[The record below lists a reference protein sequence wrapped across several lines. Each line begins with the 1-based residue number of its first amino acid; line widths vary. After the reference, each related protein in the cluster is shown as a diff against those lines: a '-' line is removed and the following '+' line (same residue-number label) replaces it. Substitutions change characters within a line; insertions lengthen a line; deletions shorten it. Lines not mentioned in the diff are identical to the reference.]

1 MPTEKKLTGYPS
13 IDKPWLKHYTEE
25 TINTPLPECTVYE
38 HVLKNN
44 SNHLN
49 DIAVEY
55 FGNKI
60 SYGKLFQNI
69 ELVKNAFIAQGIK
82 KGDKV
87 IMFTSATP
95 EMVYITLALCRI
107 GAVANMINPL
117 FTEDQIR
124 DRINET
130 DAQLLVALDQLY
142 GKIKNV
148 IPNTCIKKTIII
160 PVCNE
165 MPTVIGMIAGLK
177 MNKKFEYNA
186 TLVSWKMF
194 LISGKGVFKTEDVKY
209 EKDTPLIMVYSSG
222 TTGASKGIVLT
233 NDGINAT
240 ISHYLSPDF
249 PYNRGDR
256 FLQMIPVWFSTGIVL
271 SVLMPVC
278 VGITSIL
285 EPVFS
290 KENFA
295 KDIKKYSPNMTLGT
309 TSLWL
314 YAANWEGL
322 RNCDLS
328 AMTFP
333 ITGGEQVLPRAEVA
347 INTFL
352 KSHGCKSVLL
362 KGYGMCELGSTVST
376 DSSFVR
382 KTGSTGYPIKDVIV
396 SAFDIETN
404 EEMQY
409 GRRGEIRVQS
419 PARMKEYY
427 KNPDATE
434 KYFYTDEQGNKWG
447 CTGDL
452 GYVDEEGFI
461 YILGRASDK
470 FTAQSGK
477 EIYCF
482 DIENVI
488 LENENI
494 ASCEVVGLSK
504 DGYSVPVAHFVLE
517 DTCQLSS
524 EEIILQIHEK
534 CKQKLDADCVP
545 CGYKCRETFPV
556 KSSGKRDMGALKEER
571 DGFVLPADDK
581 LVPVEL

>member
-1 MPTEKKLTGYPS
+1 MSTEKELTGYPS

-25 TINTPLPECTVYE
+25 TINAPLAECTVYE

-44 SNHLN
+44 GNHLS

-55 FGNKI
+55 FGNRI
-60 SYGKLFQNI
+60 SYGKLFHNV

-117 FTEDQIR
+117 FTEEQIR

-130 DAQLLVALDQLY
+130 DAALLVVLDQLY

-148 IPNTCIKKTIII
+148 IPKTCIKKTVII

-165 MPTVIGMIAGLK
+165 MPKVMGLIAGMK

-186 TLVSWKMF
+186 ALMSWKTF
-194 LISGKGVFKTEDVKY
+194 LSSGKGVSKTEDAKY

-249 PYNRGDR
+249 PYERGNR
-256 FLQMIPVWFSTGIVL
+256 FFQIVPVWFSTGLVL
-271 SVLMPVC
+271 SMLMPIC
-278 VGITSIL
+278 VGIICVI

-295 KDIKKYSPNMTLGT
+295 KGIKKYKPNMTLGA
-309 TSLWL
+309 TSLWT
-314 YAANWEGL
+314 YAAQCDDL
-322 RNCDLS
+322 KNCDLS
-328 AMTFP
+328 GMTYP
-333 ITGGEQVLPRAEVA
+333 IAGGEQILPRDEDA
-347 INTFL
+347 INAFL
-352 KSHGCKSVLL
+352 KQHDCKSVLL

-376 DSSFVR
+376 DSSSIR
-382 KTGSTGYPIKDVIV
+382 KTGSTGYPIKGVIV

-409 GRRGEIRVQS
+409 GQRGEIRVQS
-419 PARMKEYY
+419 PARMKEYF
-427 KNPDATE
+427 KNPEATDE
-434 KYFYTDEQGNKWG
+434 YFYTDEQGNKWG
-447 CTGDL
+447 CTGDI
-452 GYVDEEGFI
+452 GYVDEEGFV

-470 FTAQSGK
+470 FTAQNGK

-482 DIENVI
+482 DIENVL

-494 ASCEVVGLSK
+494 ASCEVVGLHK
-504 DGYSVPVAHFVLE
+504 DDYFVPVAHFVLE

-524 EEIILQIHEK
+524 EEVILQIHEN
-534 CKQKLDADCVP
+534 CKQRLDADCVP
-545 CGYKCRETFPV
+545 CGYKCRKTFPV
-556 KSSGKRDMGALKEER
+556 KSSGKRDMEALKQER
-571 DGFVLPADDK
+571 TGFVLPTSDK
-581 LVPVEL
+581 LEAVDF

>member
-1 MPTEKKLTGYPS
+1 MEEKKLTGYPS
-13 IDKPWLKHYTEE
+13 IDKPWLQHYTEE

-44 SNHLN
+44 GNHLG
-49 DIAVEY
+49 DIAIEY
-55 FGNKI
+55 FGSKI
-60 SYGKLFQNI
+60 SYRKLFHNV

-117 FTEDQIR
+117 FTEEQIR

-130 DAQLLVALDQLY
+130 DATLLVVLDQLY

-148 IPNTCIKKTIII
+148 IPKTCIKKTVII

-165 MPTVIGMIAGLK
+165 MPKIMGLIAGIK
-177 MNKKFEYNA
+177 MNKKIEYNN
-186 TLVSWKMF
+186 TLMTWKTFMNSGRGVSE
-194 LISGKGVFKTEDVKY
+194 TEDAKY
-209 EKDTPLIMVYSSG
+209 EKDRPLIMVYSSG

-240 ISHYLSPDF
+240 VSHYLSPDF

-271 SVLMPVC
+271 CVLMPICIGV
-278 VGITSIL
+278 TSIL
-285 EPVFS
+285 EPIFS

-295 KDIKKYSPNMTLGT
+295 KDIKKYKPNMTLGT

-314 YAANWEGL
+314 YTANWDGL
-322 RNCDLS
+322 NDCDLS
-328 AMTFP
+328 EMTFP
-333 ITGGEQVLPRAEVA
+333 ITGGEQVLPRAEA
-347 INTFL
+347 SINDFL
-352 KSHGCKSVLL
+352 KAHHCKSVLL

-382 KTGSTGYPIKDVIV
+382 KTGSTGYPIKGVVV

-404 EEMQY
+404 EEKQY
-409 GRRGEIRVQS
+409 GQRGEIRVQS
-419 PARMKEYY
+419 PARMKGYF

-434 KYFYTDEQGNKWG
+434 KYFYTDKQGNKWG

-470 FTAQSGK
+470 FTVQSGK

-504 DGYSVPVAHFVLE
+504 DDYFVPVAHFVLE
-517 DTCQLSS
+517 DTCQLAS
-524 EEIILQIHEK
+524 EEVILQIHEN

-545 CGYKCRETFPV
+545 CGYKCRDVFPV

-571 DGFVLPADDK
+571 DGFILPVDDK
-581 LVPVEL
+581 IVPVKL

>member
-1 MPTEKKLTGYPS
+1 
-13 IDKPWLKHYTEE
+13 
-25 TINTPLPECTVYE
+25 
-38 HVLKNN
+38 
-44 SNHLN
+44 
-49 DIAVEY
+49 
-55 FGNKI
+55 
-60 SYGKLFQNI
+60 
-69 ELVKNAFIAQGIK
+69 
-82 KGDKV
+82 
-87 IMFTSATP
+87 
-95 EMVYITLALCRI
+95 
-107 GAVANMINPL
+107 MINPL
-117 FTEDQIR
+117 FTEEQIR

-130 DAQLLVALDQLY
+130 DATLLVALDQLY

-148 IPNTCIKKTIII
+148 IPKTCIKKTIII

-165 MPTVIGMIAGLK
+165 MPKIKGLIVGIK
-177 MNKKFEYNA
+177 MNKKLEYNN
-186 TLVSWKMF
+186 TFMTWKTF
-194 LISGKGVFKTEDVKY
+194 LNSGRGISETEDAKY

-240 ISHYLSPDF
+240 VSHYLSPDF

-271 SVLMPVC
+271 CVLMPIC
-278 VGITSIL
+278 IGITSIL

-295 KDIKKYSPNMTLGT
+295 KDIKKYKPNMTLGT

-314 YAANWEGL
+314 YAANWDGL
-322 RNCDLS
+322 NDCDLS
-328 AMTFP
+328 EMTFP
-333 ITGGEQVLPRAEVA
+333 ITGGEQVLPRAETS
-347 INTFL
+347 INDFL
-352 KSHGCKSVLL
+352 KAHNCKSVLL

-382 KTGSTGYPIKDVIV
+382 KTGSTGYPIKGVVV

-404 EEMQY
+404 EEKQY
-409 GRRGEIRVQS
+409 GQRGEIRVLS

-434 KYFYTDEQGNKWG
+434 KYFYTDDQGNKWG

-517 DTCQLSS
+517 DTCQLPS

-534 CKQKLDADCVP
+534 CRQKLDADCVP

-556 KSSGKRDMGALKEER
+556 KSSGKRDMGLLKAER
-571 DGFVLPADDK
+571 DGFVLPLNSEIVD
-581 LVPVEL
+581 VSI

>member
-13 IDKPWLKHYTEE
+13 IDKPWLKYYTKEA
-25 TINTPLPECTVYE
+25 INAPLPECTVYE
-38 HVLKNN
+38 HILKNN
-44 SNHLN
+44 GNHLN

-60 SYGKLFQNI
+60 SYGKLFHNVK
-69 ELVKNAFIAQGIK
+69 LVKDAFIAQGIK

-117 FTEDQIR
+117 FTEEQIR

-130 DAQLLVALDQLY
+130 DAALLVVLDQLY
-142 GKIKNV
+142 EKIKNV
-148 IPNTCIKKTIII
+148 IPKTCIKKTVII

-165 MPTVIGMIAGLK
+165 MPKVMGIFAGMK
-177 MNKKFEYNA
+177 MNKKFDYNA
-186 TLVSWKMF
+186 TLISWKMF
-194 LISGKGVFKTEDVKY
+194 LRFGNSVSKMEDAKY
-209 EKDTPLIMVYSSG
+209 EKDTPLIMIYSSG

-240 ISHYLSPDF
+240 ISHYLNPDF

-271 SVLMPVC
+271 SVLMPLC

-295 KDIKKYSPNMTLGT
+295 KDIKKYRPNLTLGT

-322 RNCDLS
+322 RGCDLS
-328 AMTFP
+328 TMTFP
-333 ITGGEQVLPRAEVA
+333 ITGGEQVLPRAESA

-352 KSHGCKSVLL
+352 KSHGCKSILL
-362 KGYGMCELGSTVST
+362 KGYGMCELGSTVTSDAMT
-376 DSSFVR
+376 VSKS
-382 KTGSTGYPIKDVIV
+382 GSTGFPIKNVMV
-396 SAFDIETN
+396 SAFNPETD

-409 GRRGEIRVQS
+409 GQRGEIRVQS
-419 PARMKEYY
+419 PARMKEYF
-427 KNPDATE
+427 KNPEETD

-447 CTGDL
+447 CTGDI
-452 GYVDEEGFI
+452 GYVDEEGFV

-470 FTAQSGK
+470 FISKTGR
-477 EIYCF
+477 EVFCF

-494 ASCEVVGLSK
+494 ASCEVVGLPK
-504 DGYSVPVAHFVLE
+504 DDYFVPVAHFVLE

-524 EEIILQIHEK
+524 EKVLLQIHEN

-545 CGYKCRETFPV
+545 CGYKCREVFPV
-556 KSSGKRDMGALKEER
+556 KSSGKRDMEALKKER
-571 DGFVLPADDK
+571 TGFVLPVDDK
-581 LVPVEL
+581 LVPVEF

>member
-1 MPTEKKLTGYPS
+1 MEEKKLTGYPS
-13 IDKPWLKHYTEE
+13 IDKPWLKYYSEE
-25 TINTPLPECTVYE
+25 VISAPLPECTVFE
-38 HVLKNN
+38 HILQNN
-44 SNHLN
+44 GDHLD

-60 SYGKLFQNI
+60 SYRKLFQNV

-82 KGDKV
+82 KDDKV

-117 FTEDQIR
+117 FTEEQIR

-130 DAQLLVALDQLY
+130 DAALLVVLDQLY

-148 IPNTCIKKTIII
+148 IPKTCIKKTVII

-165 MPTVIGMIAGLK
+165 MPKVMGLIAGMK
-177 MNKKFEYNA
+177 MNKKFDYNA
-186 TLVSWKMF
+186 TLISWKMF
-194 LISGKGVFKTEDVKY
+194 LRFGNSVSKMEDAKY

-240 ISHYLSPDF
+240 ISHYLNPDF

-256 FLQMIPVWFSTGIVL
+256 FLQMIPIWFSTGIVL
-271 SVLMPVC
+271 SVFMPIC

-290 KENFA
+290 KENFV
-295 KDIKKYSPNMTLGT
+295 KDIKKYRPNLTLGT

-322 RNCDLS
+322 RGCDLS
-328 AMTFP
+328 TMTFP
-333 ITGGEQVLPRAEVA
+333 ITGGEQVLPRVEKI
-347 INTFL
+347 INNFL

-362 KGYGMCELGSTVST
+362 KGYGMCELGSTVTSDAMT
-376 DSSFVR
+376 INKS
-382 KTGSTGYPIKDVIV
+382 GSTGFPIKNVIV
-396 SAFDIETN
+396 SAFDIKTN
-404 EEMQY
+404 QEMQY
-409 GRRGEIRVQS
+409 GQRGEIRVQS
-419 PARMKEYY
+419 PARMKGYF
-427 KNPDATE
+427 KNTKATE
-434 KYFYTDEQGNKWG
+434 EYFYTDEIGNKWG
-447 CTGDL
+447 CTGDI
-452 GYVDEEGFI
+452 GYVDEDGFI
-461 YILGRASDK
+461 YILGRINDK
-470 FTAQSGK
+470 FTSKSGK

-482 DIENVI
+482 NIENVI

-494 ASCEVVGLSK
+494 ASCEVVGLPK
-504 DGYSVPVAHFVLE
+504 DDYFVPVAHFVLE

-524 EEIILQIHEK
+524 EKVLLQIHEN

-545 CGYKCRETFPV
+545 CGYKCREVFPV
-556 KSSGKRDMGALKEER
+556 KSSGKRDMEALKKER
-571 DGFVLPADDK
+571 TGFVLPVDDK
-581 LVPVEL
+581 LVPVEF

>member
-1 MPTEKKLTGYPS
+1 MEEKKLTGYAS
-13 IDKPWLKHYTEE
+13 IDKPWLKYYSEE
-25 TINTPLPECTVYE
+25 AINAPLPECTVYE
-38 HVLKNN
+38 HIFKNN
-44 SNHLN
+44 SNHLS
-49 DIAVEY
+49 DIAVEF

-60 SYGKLFQNI
+60 SYKKLFRNVEI
-69 ELVKNAFIAQGIK
+69 AKNAFVAQGVK

-87 IMFTSATP
+87 ILFTSATP

-117 FTEDQIR
+117 FTEEQIR

-130 DAQLLVALDQLY
+130 DAKLLVSLDQLY

-148 IPNTCIKKTIII
+148 IPHTCIQKTIIVSI
-160 PVCNE
+160 CNE
-165 MPTVIGMIAGLK
+165 MPKVMRTIARIKL
-177 MNKKFEYNA
+177 NKKIAYND
-186 TLVSWKMF
+186 TLLSWKTF
-194 LISGKGVFKTEDVKY
+194 LNSSKEAPKTKDAQY

-271 SVLMPVC
+271 STLMPIC

-295 KDIKKYSPNMTLGT
+295 KDIGKYKPNMTLGT

-314 YAANWEGL
+314 YAANWGGL
-322 RNCDLS
+322 KDCDLS
-328 AMTFP
+328 MMTYP
-333 ITGGEQVLPRAEVA
+333 ITGGEQVLPRAEAA

-352 KSHGCKSVLL
+352 KKHGCRSVLL

-376 DSSFVR
+376 DSSSIR
-382 KTGSTGYPIKDVIV
+382 KTGSTGYPIKGVVV
-396 SAFDIETN
+396 SAFDVNTN
-404 EEMQY
+404 EEMPY
-409 GRRGEIRVQS
+409 GHRGEIRVQS
-419 PARMKEYY
+419 PAKMKWYF
-427 KNPDATE
+427 KNPEATE
-434 KYFYTDEQGNKWG
+434 KYFYTDAYGKKWG

-470 FTAQSGK
+470 FTAKSGK
-477 EIYCF
+477 EVYCF

-488 LENENI
+488 LENDNI

-504 DGYSVPVAHFVLE
+504 DDYYVPVAHFVLE
-517 DTCQLSS
+517 DNCQLSRD
-524 EEIILQIHEK
+524 EIILQIHEK
-534 CKQKLDADCVP
+534 CKQKLDAECVP
-545 CGYKCRETFPV
+545 CGYKCRDVFPV
-556 KSSGKRDMGALKEER
+556 KSSGKRDMEALKQER
-571 DGFVLPADDK
+571 TGFIRPDEKGLIPI
-581 LVPVEL
+581 EF